1 MQRLRATA
9 SLARLV
15 LAWFALTLGVAL
27 LSPLAHP
34 AGLSVICGA
43 GGVKYVPQPDGTPT
57 PPTLTLDCALC
68 TPAIV
73 PPPPTV
79 RLAEATP
86 QRHVLPAA
94 PLLPAPA
101 LMAQRRPPAR
111 GPPGPVRA

>member
-1 MQRLRATA
+1 MQRLRTTA

-15 LAWFALTLGVAL
+15 LAWFVLTLGVAL
-27 LSPLAHP
+27 VSPLAHP

-43 GGVKYVPQPDGTPT
+43 GGVKYVPQPDGTPK

-73 PPPPTV
+73 PPPPMV
-79 RLAEATP
+79 RLADATP

-94 PLLPAPA
+94 PLRSAPA

-111 GPPGPVRA
+111 GPPGSVLA